1 MVYSFGLYYIYKLLH
16 EGPTDVAKA
25 IPGATG
31 RRPMAFAD
39 SAETATGSKTPDRRI
54 NAMEPSNLAL
64 FWAGVIAAA
73 ILLYVVLDGLD
84 LGVGVLF
91 GTTKDETH
99 RARMMDTIAPFWD
112 GNETWLVVIGAG
124 LFAAFPDVYAVFL
137 GAFYL
142 PVLLLLL
149 GLIFRGV
156 AFEFRFRSTRMRGV
170 WDWGFFLGSTVVAF
184 VQGAAVG
191 AMIRGI
197 PIANGQYAG
206 SPFGWLH
213 PFAILTGIGLVLGY
227 ALLGAGWLVLKSD
240 GELRDWAYARI
251 RWLAAGVLVVLF
263 VAFAF
268 TFDYSV
274 VARSGLQARP
284 WGLVFPAIGVLALVG
299 IFIGAWQK
307 RDGWPF
313 AMTALFFVAAFLSL
327 GVMLW
332 PYMIPYSITVAQAA
346 APEASLRFLFY
357 GGVVVL
363 PVIAVY
369 TIGVYWVFRGKV
381 RKGYSRATGGGT

>member
-1 MVYSFGLYYIYKLLH
+1 
-16 EGPTDVAKA
+16 
-25 IPGATG
+25 
-31 RRPMAFAD
+31 
-39 SAETATGSKTPDRRI
+39 
-54 NAMEPSNLAL
+54 MEPSNLAL
-64 FWAGVIAAA
+64 FWAGVIACA

-91 GTTKDETH
+91 GTTREEAH
-99 RARMMDTIAPFWD
+99 RAGMMGTIAPFWD

-124 LFAAFPDVYAVFL
+124 LFGAFPDVYAVFL

-156 AFEFRFRSTRMRGV
+156 AFEFRFRSERMRWV

-184 VQGAAVG
+184 VQGAAIG

-197 PIANGQYAG
+197 PVVDGQYAG

-227 ALLGAGWLVLKSD
+227 ALLGAGWLVLKSE
-240 GELRDWAYARI
+240 GELRDWAYRRI
-251 RWLAAGVLVVLF
+251 PWLAAGALAALAL
-263 VAFAF
+263 AFGV

-274 VARSGLQARP
+274 LARSDLQART
-284 WGLVFPAIGVLALVG
+284 WGIALPVIGVLALAGLAVG
-299 IFIGAWQK
+299 VHRK
-307 RDGWPF
+307 RHEAVPF
-313 AMTALFFVAAFLSL
+313 ALTVVFFLAAFLSL
-327 GVMLW
+327 GVMFW
-332 PYMIPYSITVAQAA
+332 PYMIPYSVTVANAA
-346 APEASLRFLFY
+346 APEASLLFLFY

-363 PVIAVY
+363 PVIAAY

-381 RKGYSRATGGGT
+381 RKGYG